1 MAEKTIFD
9 LLREENTMEQLSQLA
24 TYNLAEINEEGQ
36 TPLHLAV
43 LNNNIE
49 VAALLLQKGFN
60 PNQKDNNQLSPLIA
74 SAANGFDEMFQLLL
88 MYNPDLKQVNRFGG
102 TSLLPSSEK
111 GFIKVVQ
118 QALDAGVPVNHQNR
132 LGWTALLEA
141 VVLGNE
147 GYLFRDITEELVNH
161 GADVTIKD
169 FDDFSAVD
177 YAKKRN
183 SQLILP
189 ILENRAQDT
198 SFTEVKNLIRDKKF
212 FNAIKQLLEMEET
225 AEQLYYLGFTYE
237 SLKNE
242 KAASHYY
249 KRGYKLDNQFAYYLG
264 NLAKKVGNSQQAI
277 SFFEEG
283 GRVRTDSVFYNYHL
297 SNYLR
302 ELGRHEEAIE
312 IMDTLLEEDPKR
324 VDYLFHKANSLRS
337 LARHK
342 EAYETM
348 LLASEIQPTNLL
360 FCEHAKESQL
370 KIKKGGE

>member
-9 LLREENTMEQLSQLA
+9 LLKGEKTLEKISQLDSF
-24 TYNLAEINEEGQ
+24 NVAEVNEEGQ
-36 TPLHLAV
+36 SPLHLAV

-49 VAALLLQKGFN
+49 IAALLLQKGFN

-74 SAANGFDEMFQLLL
+74 SAANGLDEMFELLL
-88 MYNPDLKQVNRFGG
+88 LYHPDLKQVNRFGG
-102 TSLLPSSEK
+102 TALLPSSEK

-118 QALDAGVPVNHQNR
+118 KALDAGVPVNHQNR

-141 VVLGNE
+141 VILGNE
-147 GYLFRDITEELVNH
+147 GFLFRDIIEELVSH
-161 GADVTIKD
+161 GADVEIKD
-169 FDDFSAVD
+169 FDSLSGID
-177 YAKKRN
+177 YAEKRN
-183 SQLILP
+183 SQFILP
-189 ILENRAQDT
+189 ILEKEITETA
-198 SFTEVKNLIRDKKF
+198 FTEIKKLIRNKEFYK
-212 FNAIKQLLEMEET
+212 AIKQLLEIEES

-242 KAASHYY
+242 TAAFYY
-249 KRGYKLDNQFAYYLG
+249 YERGYELDNQFAYYLG

-277 SFFEEG
+277 SYFEKG
-283 GRVRTDSVFYNYHL
+283 GEIKTDKVFYKYHL

-302 ELGRHEEAIE
+302 ELGKHEEAIE
-312 IMDTLLEEDPKR
+312 IMDTLLVEDPKR

-348 LLASEIQPTNLL
+348 IQASQIQSSNSL
-360 FCEHAKESQL
+360 FSEHAKESQL
-370 KIKKGGE
+370 KMK